1 MNSSLLQSNQS
12 CFEFG
17 SLYKSNLSL
26 DDSIN
31 LLENSE
37 EENTIFFPLTN
48 RTINENEVCK
58 ESPFSG
64 KEHSDNKN
72 MSSPFNNELEDK
84 NIDSYD
90 QFNSINN
97 FNENCMNLNPI
108 SILTTSNNSFSFP
121 NIGVKKEEIILDSEK
136 DINTIS
142 NKVEEK
148 IFKCDFLEDISLSLD
163 ENNLYNNSK
172 NKKNKLDLNDPTSL
186 FAAIVNLMK
195 EKGPIETRT
204 IISSLESKKDVFR
217 KTNGSRYKQEFSKL
231 IRTTLNN
238 NPELFYKEQE
248 GNKYYF
254 IENKTKYYLEKKR
267 ERALE
272 KVLFNLKKKNTF
284 LPVNTKIQLDK
295 VNIIIKRMEKK
306 YKDDKKYTDVMICIN
321 LFKNLINKYLFLVKM
336 DKVNSLYEL
345 TILNDKIIDICHTL
359 EKIEK
364 GELFFKKDD
373 NIIVNKPNEYNDKNS
388 RNIMFVEG
396 ANNHFNEPPDNI

>member
-48 RTINENEVCK
+48 RTINENEVCQ

-254 IENKTKYYLEKKR
+254 IENKTKYYLQKKR

-295 VNIIIKRMEKK
+295 VNLIIKRMEKK

-336 DKVNSLYEL
+336 DKINSLYEL

>member
-26 DDSIN
+26 DNSIN

-48 RTINENEVCK
+48 RTINENEVCQ

-72 MSSPFNNELEDK
+72 MPSPFNNELEDK